1 MIDLNKITT
10 DRRKFLKLSI
20 IGILSFVYS
29 SNLSIQSSNENI
41 IHLEEEEIKFINA
54 YNNKRLYSLKNNIE
68 EVIKDDLSKNR
79 TVFLE
84 RNLYTYAEIYL
95 LSN

>member
-20 IGILSFVYS
+20 IGILSFAYI
-29 SNLSIQSSNENI
+29 SNLSIQSSDKNI
-41 IHLEEEEIKFINA
+41 IHLEEEKIKFINT
-54 YNNKRLYSLKNNIE
+54 YNNKRLYYLKNNIE
-68 EVIKDDLSKNR
+68 EAIKDDLSKNR

-84 RNLYTYAEIYL
+84 RNLYTYAEIFL
-95 LSN
+95 FSN